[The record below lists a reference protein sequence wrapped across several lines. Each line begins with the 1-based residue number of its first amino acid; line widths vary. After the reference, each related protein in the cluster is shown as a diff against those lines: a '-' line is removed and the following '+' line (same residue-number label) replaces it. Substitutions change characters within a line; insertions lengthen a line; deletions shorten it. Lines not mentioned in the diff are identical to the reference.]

1 MSAIYDLSAVELA
14 LAIREKKVSPVEAVE
29 VALDRI
35 EAGSALNAF
44 VTVTGER
51 ALAEAKI
58 AEDMVMSGAEL
69 GPLHGV
75 PYSAKDMI
83 NTAGVRTTNGSRI
96 FADFVP
102 KEDAVS
108 IARAKKAGAILIGKT
123 TTPEFGHKPEAT
135 SPVSGRTLHPTHP
148 EVTPGASSSGAA
160 VAVAAR
166 MGPLALGTDGGG
178 SIRIPAACCGIV
190 GLKATLGTIPHLQ
203 LPDLFGA
210 NSYVGPMARTV
221 GDTALFFEAIA
232 GFDPRDPFGQAI
244 FPPQKTVRSL
254 KDLKIAWLPTGGA
267 RVERE
272 VAQITRAAIEKLAS
286 EGATIEE
293 VDIDF
298 KAMEP
303 AFMTTLRVGLAARVG
318 RHLEKYRD
326 VMDAT
331 LIDRIEQG
339 RALSAIDVAE
349 ATYART
355 AFFQT
360 LQATLSTYD
369 VIISPVLTAPP
380 LPITVDT
387 HGDIEMDGEMAGTVR
402 GAWYPFTFPLN
413 LTGHP
418 AISMPCGMTKSGLP
432 VGLQIMTGW
441 YQEIFLLK
449 VAALTEALALS
460 AHRERVAN

>member
-14 LAIREKKVSPVEAVE
+14 LAIRQKKVSPVEAVE
-29 VALDRI
+29 AALERI

-44 VTVTGER
+44 VTVTGEQ
-51 ALAEAKI
+51 ALAEARI
-58 AEDMVMSGAEL
+58 AEAAVMAGVEL

-83 NTAGVRTTNGSRI
+83 NTAGVRTTNGSKI

-108 IARAKKAGAILIGKT
+108 IARSKKAGAILIGKT

-148 EVTPGASSSGAA
+148 QVTPGASSSGAA
-160 VAVAAR
+160 VAVAAK

-210 NSYVGPMARTV
+210 NSYVGPMARNVADAT
-221 GDTALFFEAIA
+221 LLFEAIA
-232 GFDPRDPFGQAI
+232 GFDARDPFGQATL
-244 FPPQKTVRSL
+244 PPQKTAKSL
-254 KDLKIAWLPTGGA
+254 KDLRIAWLPTGGA

-272 VAQITRAAIEKLAS
+272 VSSVTRAAIDKLAA
-286 EGATIEE
+286 EGAIVEE
-293 VDIDF
+293 IDIDF

-303 AFMTTLRVGLAARVG
+303 AFMTTLRVGLAGRVG
-318 RHLEKYRD
+318 LHLEKHRD
-326 VMDAT
+326 IMDAT
-331 LIDRIEQG
+331 LVDRIEQG
-339 RALSAIDVAE
+339 RTLSAIDVAN

-369 VIISPVLTAPP
+369 VIVSPVLTAPP

-387 HGDIEMDGEMAGTVR
+387 HGEIEIDGELAGTVR

-418 AISMPCGMTKSGLP
+418 AISMPCGVTKAGLP
-432 VGLQIMTGW
+432 VGLQIMTSW
-441 YQEIFLLK
+441 YQERFLLG
-449 VAALTEALALS
+449 VAALAETALAT
-460 AHRERVAN
+460 AG